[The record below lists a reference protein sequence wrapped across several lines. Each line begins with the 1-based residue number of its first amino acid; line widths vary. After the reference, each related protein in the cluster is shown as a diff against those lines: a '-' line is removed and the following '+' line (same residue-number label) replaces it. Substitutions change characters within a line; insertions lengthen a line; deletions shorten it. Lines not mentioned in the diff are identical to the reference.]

1 MCVIIVIFFIFI
13 IFLLLLRCLLL
24 RWLLFKKLVNLLLW
38 TSQKLNSYFAVFEQV
53 NWLFCWLWICQK
65 FNSYLG
71 DFEQV
76 NWLFCYFEHVK
87 NLIFILLTLN
97 KSKIK
102 LTTKLPWENLDG
114 YTFFSFFFFFGHHLM
129 SLALHPGFSDLWWSP
144 PALSSTL
151 TLGFLF
157 FECLGIQFFNSLSC
171 DLRGT
176 MPLQKSPTLIPR
188 EAEDLPRG
196 SNHSKQVP
204 LPTYLAWLQPIYY
217 NSRLVL
223 KTLIKNIEQ
232 QPH

>member
-71 DFEQV
+71 DFEEV

-114 YTFFSFFFFFGHHLM
+114 YTFFSFFFFFW
-129 SLALHPGFSDLWWSP
+129 PSP
-144 PALSSTL
+144 HVT
-151 TLGFLF
+151 
-157 FECLGIQFFNSLSC
+157 
-171 DLRGT
+171 GT
-176 MPLQKSPTLIPR
+176 PP
-188 EAEDLPRG
+188 
-196 SNHSKQVP
+196 
-204 LPTYLAWLQPIYY
+204 WLL
-217 NSRLVL
+217 RLVMVSTSSEL
-223 KTLIKNIEQ
+223 YPDTWIFVFWMLRH
-232 QPH
+232 PVF